1 MKPVRTFGLKE
12 AIVLAL
18 VAVAISVAAA
28 MMNS

>member
-12 AIVLAL
+12 AIALAL

-28 MMNS
+28 LTNS